1 MARVEGALARVA
13 GVKAAAVNL
22 ATREARVELAKPVAD
37 PDRAA
42 MQAALQQAVTSAGY
56 VAQPLSADRGKESA
70 PIDWHAWGMLI
81 GATLLSLPVVV
92 ISMAE
97 WTFPGRDWLLLT
109 LTTPVVFVAG
119 APFFSGAWKALRHG
133 AAEMNTLIALGVSA
147 AYGASVWATV
157 RHVSVA
163 HQHGTPVYYE
173 SATVIVCF
181 VLLGRLLE
189 ERARGRTSQAI
200 RKLLDLQPEQAHV
213 LLGGKEV
220 RVSVA
225 DVLPGDIVVVRPGE
239 RIAVDGTVTTGQS
252 TVDESMLTGEPW
264 PVAKKAGASVSG
276 GTLNKNG
283 SFQFRADR
291 VGDETA
297 LARIVRLVRDAQ
309 GSKAPIAKLADRV
322 SAVFVP
328 VVLAIAVVT
337 AVVWWSISPLDQA
350 WSQALMHAVSVLII
364 ACPCALGLA
373 TPTALMVAMGRGAEL
388 GVLVKSGAVL
398 EATQRLDS
406 IVLDKT
412 GTLTEGRPRV
422 TEFRLI
428 PGVRW
433 SSPELLGWV
442 ASLEQHSEHPVG
454 EAIVRYAR
462 QQFQFV
468 ASPGMFENRPGRGI
482 VGTTTGP
489 ESRRLAIGNLQL
501 MHELGIKPAAL
512 ETVAQSVSTPDRTVV
527 FVAVNESPAAV
538 IVVEDAIKANARE
551 VVTALHRL
559 KLRVVMVTGDNHAT
573 ADAVGRA
580 VGIDEVWA
588 STLPHEKVAHIR
600 DEQRFR
606 RTVAMVGDGLND
618 APALAAAD
626 VGIALGSGTDVAIE
640 ASDAT
645 LLGADLRGVVNLL
658 DLARATFRVVRQN
671 LFLAFVYN
679 LLAIPVAAGVFSR
692 WGLELHPMLASAAMA
707 ASSVC
712 VVLNSLRLARL
723 KPRLA
728 PPPDPMAQVPML
740 YSLRTDGQLT
750 EHVSR

>member
-1 MARVEGALARVA
+1 MHCASCVARVEGALARVS

-22 ATREARVELAKPVAD
+22 ATREARVELVKPVAD
-37 PDRAA
+37 LDRAA
-42 MQAALQQAVTSAGY
+42 IQAALQQAVSSAGY
-56 VAQPLSADRGKESA
+56 VAQPLSANRGKDSL
-70 PIDWHAWGMLI
+70 PIDWRAWGMLI
-81 GATLLSLPVVV
+81 GATVLSLPVVV
-92 ISMAE
+92 ISMVE
-97 WTFPGRDWLLLT
+97 WTFPGRDWLLLA

-157 RHVSVA
+157 SPMSAA
-163 HQHGTPVYYE
+163 HGHGTPVYYE
-173 SATVIVCF
+173 SAAVIVCF

-200 RKLLDLQPEQAHV
+200 RKLLDLQPEQAH
-213 LLGGKEV
+213 LLIGGKEV

-225 DVLPGDIVVVRPGE
+225 DVQPGDIVVVRPGE

-264 PVAKKAGASVSG
+264 PVEKKAGASVSG

-291 VGDETA
+291 VGDKTA

-328 VVLAIAVVT
+328 VVLAIALVT
-337 AVVWWSISPLDQA
+337 AVVWWSISPADEALR
-350 WSQALMHAVSVLII
+350 QALVHAVSVLII

-422 TEFRLI
+422 TEFRLS
-428 PGVRW
+428 PGVAW
-433 SSPELLGWV
+433 SSHELLGWV

-468 ASPGMFENRPGRGI
+468 ATPGMFENRPGRGV
-482 VGTTTGP
+482 VGTTGP
-489 ESRRLAIGNLQL
+489 DSRRLAIGNLQL
-501 MHELGIKPAAL
+501 MRELGIKPTAL
-512 ETVAQSVSTPDRTVV
+512 EAVAQSVSTPDRTVV

-588 STLPHEKVAHIR
+588 SALPHEKVAHIR

-723 KPRLA
+723 KPRLD
-728 PPPDPMAQVPML
+728 PPPDPMAQLPKL
-740 YSLRTDGQLT
+740 YSLQTD
-750 EHVSR
+750 VSR